1 MRLSMGGLQS
11 LGLRQHRAQL
21 VGGEHECGRRRRL
34 RSCHVALDDAR
45 HVHVEGSLDVS
56 YGGAA
61 E

>member
-1 MRLSMGGLQS
+1 MCRLPP
-11 LGLRQHRAQL
+11 LGFGKHRAQL
-21 VGGEHECGRRRRL
+21 VCRELECGRRRRL